1 MESISRVGAY
11 ARLRQSEDG
20 TNPANLANSAK
31 TGDVLT
37 HPIFLTFI
45 ESESLDLEDGIIE
58 QYITKEDGLVPY
70 ARSLTLSL
78 ESKPHRLSPETESVL
93 ASLGEVLGSPYRIYL
108 RTSCRI

>member
-31 TGDVLT
+31 TGDVLSR
-37 HPIFLTFI
+37 IQSSLTFI

-70 ARSLTLSL
+70 ARSLTFFAGIEASPL
-78 ESKPHRLSPETESVL
+78 ES
-93 ASLGEVLGSPYRIYL
+93 
-108 RTSCRI
+108 